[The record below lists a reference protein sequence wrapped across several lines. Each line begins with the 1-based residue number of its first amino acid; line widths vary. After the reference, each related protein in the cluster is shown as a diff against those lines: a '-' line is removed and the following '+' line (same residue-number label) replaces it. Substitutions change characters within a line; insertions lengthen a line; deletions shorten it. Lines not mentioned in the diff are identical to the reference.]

1 MKHKQDNIADRLKTA
16 RDAKAA
22 MLKRIAE
29 RPVADEATVRQ
40 KQAERQAILAARAV
54 RQAEAEEKRQ
64 AALEAEAKQREAD
77 AILRQAQQEQAVL
90 DAAQAVQRAEDLK
103 IEQKVARDARYAARK
118 ARK

>member
-40 KQAERQAILAARAV
+40 KQQSV
-54 RQAEAEEKRQ
+54 RLSWP
-64 AALEAEAKQREAD
+64 LE
-77 AILRQAQQEQAVL
+77 L
-90 DAAQAVQRAEDLK
+90 
-103 IEQKVARDARYAARK
+103 
-118 ARK
+118 